1 MLIIG
6 GSRSGKTNSLFNL
19 INHQPDIDKIYL
31 YAKDLNEAKYQ
42 FLIKKREDVGIK
54 HFDDSKDFIE
64 YSIDM
69 DDNYEN
75 IEE

>member
-64 YSIDM
+64 
-69 DDNYEN
+69 
-75 IEE
+75 